1 MIEQISR
8 NVWKIHFNNFGSNCY
23 LVKVGGENILIDTS
37 SEENSTALK
46 RDLKELG
53 VNLSEVNIV
62 LMTHLHY
69 DHSGNLSLFKHSK
82 IYASHKEVIELH
94 NNPVLAT
101 LSVAGKEFRDLRIR
115 TVEEFNS
122 EYIKVIPSPGHTRG
136 SLAFYMPKQKI
147 LFSGDTIFNEGIG
160 RTDLPTS
167 DAERMEESVKRLR
180 SIDFKVLCA
189 GH

>member
-8 NVWKIHFNNFGSNCY
+8 NVWKIYFNNFGSNCY
-23 LVKVGGENILIDTS
+23 LIKVGRKNILIDTS
-37 SEENSTALK
+37 SEDNRAALK
-46 RDLKELG
+46 KDLKELG
-53 VNLSEVNIV
+53 VNLRAVNAV

-82 IYASHKEVIELH
+82 IYASEKEIVELH

-101 LSVAGKEFRDLRIR
+101 LSVAGKGFRDLKIR

-122 EYIKVIPSPGHTRG
+122 EYIKIIPVSGHTKG
-136 SLAFYMPKQKI
+136 SLAFYMPNQRI
-147 LFSGDTIFNEGIG
+147 LFSGDTIFDEGIG

-167 DAERMEESVKRLR
+167 QPERMEESVKRLR